1 MQFLKILFWA
11 LIAFVAAMFTFANWN
26 WVPVHVFGNL
36 IAEVNLPLL
45 LLATF
50 LLGFVPTFLFQRTIR
65 WRLSQRLAAAE
76 RTIADLRA
84 VPLAPVVHEA
94 TPVAPEP
101 APMAIATPAPS
112 APAPAPTPLPPAP
125 PATA

>member
-11 LIAFVAAMFTFANWN
+11 LTAFVAAMFTFANWN

-50 LLGFVPTFLFQRTIR
+50 LLGFVPTFLFQRTLR

-84 VPLAPVVHEA
+84 VPIAPVVHEA
-94 TPVAPEP
+94 APLAAEP
-101 APMAIATPAPS
+101 APVAIAT
-112 APAPAPTPLPPAP
+112 PAPAPTPLPPAP